1 MIDLLERVRSLVISE
16 SLSAENEKLLKKKKT
31 LKVETAV
38 YVSGTSSHTEDNPS
52 VSPELI
58 IRGRLTVAL
67 GTQNSFLCLN
77 S

>member
-16 SLSAENEKLLKKKKT
+16 GLSAENEKPFLKNT

-38 YVSGTSSHTEDNPS
+38 YAQGTSPHTEDNPS
-52 VSPELI
+52 VLPELTV
-58 IRGRLTVAL
+58 RGRLTVAL

-77 S
+77 G